1 MPFQI
6 ALSGLKAASTSLST
20 TANNIANVNTTGF
33 KKSRANFVELFATGL
48 QNVASN
54 ATGLGARPSSIQ
66 QQFAQG
72 SLEFTDNNLD
82 LSLVGGGFF
91 SLRDSEGGG
100 ALSYTR
106 AGNFGVNRNG
116 FVVNDQGLRLQAFP
130 LLQQGLDGVST
141 FNTGSL
147 VDLRLDTVDA
157 SPSATQDI
165 NVGLNLPSDAIPPF
179 NDPAD
184 PDSGLRPFNREDPT
198 TFNNT
203 TSVTIFDS
211 LGVSRTATYYF
222 VKTDVDREWQT
233 FKFVDNE
240 PVETQPV
247 LDGDGNPIPLL
258 DGDGDP
264 VLDADGNPVFQTAP
278 TPVTLTFNVDGGLQ
292 AINGDTTVTSYQYND
307 FPSPPADDLR
317 LNSTFANV
325 TQFGSTFN
333 VNSLQQD
340 GFSSGRLVS
349 IEINPEG
356 VVFARFTNGQSTPLG
371 QLALTNFTNVEG
383 LENVSDT
390 RWAETFESGQALRG
404 PAGSGNIGTV
414 QAGALESANVDL
426 AQELVKMIT
435 AQRTFQANAQMISTA
450 DSITQ
455 TIINIR

>member
-20 TANNIANVNTTGF
+20 TANNIANVNTAGF

-66 QQFAQG
+66 QQFSQG

-91 SLRDSEGGG
+91 SLRDAEG

-106 AGNFGVNRNG
+106 AGNFGVDRNG

-130 LLQQGLDGVST
+130 ALTGLDT

-147 VDLRLDTVDA
+147 TDLQLDTTDNP
-157 SPSATQDI
+157 PSETNLITA
-165 NVGLNLPSDAIPPF
+165 GFNLPSDAEAPAVPF
-179 NDPAD
+179 
-184 PDSGLRPFNREDPT
+184 DPT
-198 TFNNT
+198 DPVSYNHT

-211 LGVSRTATYYF
+211 LGASRTATYYF
-222 VKTDVDREWQT
+222 VKTTDDNVWDVHLRVEG
-233 FKFVDNE
+233 VDLT
-240 PVETQPV
+240 PVPPPQLQFDTNGELILP
-247 LDGDGNPIPLL
+247 
-258 DGDGDP
+258 
-264 VLDADGNPVFQTAP
+264 ADGNIDFLALDA
-278 TPVTLTFNVDGGLQ
+278 TPANPNQ
-292 AINGDTTVTSYQYND
+292 AISTD
-307 FPSPPADDLR
+307 FS
-317 LNSTFANV
+317 NV

-349 IEINPEG
+349 VEINPQG

-371 QLALTNFTNVEG
+371 QLAVTNFTNPEG

-390 RWAETFESGQALRG
+390 RWAETFDSGQALRG
-404 PAGSGNIGTV
+404 PAGSGNLGSI
-414 QAGALESANVDL
+414 QAGSLETANVDL
-426 AQELVKMIT
+426 AEELVNMIT